1 MCCRSKNLSH
11 FVTVLFIPRESP
23 LIPSV
28 WMSTLLLPTPG
39 TVTKKMQWWVLM
51 WVLRWQ
57 NIFSVSAVEAS
68 QPATMWGGPSASLAQ
83 QKRLTVMAH
92 RIKSALPRP
101 VMIVL
106 MKTAACLNGE
116 DDEIASIYSLIS
128 LDSSWIKRRGVQRIA
143 QLH

>member
-1 MCCRSKNLSH
+1 
-11 FVTVLFIPRESP
+11 
-23 LIPSV
+23 
-28 WMSTLLLPTPG
+28 
-39 TVTKKMQWWVLM
+39 
-51 WVLRWQ
+51 
-57 NIFSVSAVEAS
+57 
-68 QPATMWGGPSASLAQ
+68 
-83 QKRLTVMAH
+83 MAH